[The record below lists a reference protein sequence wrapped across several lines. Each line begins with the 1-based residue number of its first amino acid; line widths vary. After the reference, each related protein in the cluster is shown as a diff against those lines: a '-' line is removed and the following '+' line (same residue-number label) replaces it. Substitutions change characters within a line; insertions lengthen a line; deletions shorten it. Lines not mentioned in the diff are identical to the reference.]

1 MELSF
6 SLKQKKTDSSLL
18 PKSGIT
24 RVMSVL
30 ERRSRLRRCDS
41 AKRLFLIGAAA
52 FLMDYVMENERF
64 IKIGRLVFTV
74 P

>member
-30 ERRSRLRRCDS
+30 ERRSRLRRSDS
-41 AKRLFLIGAAA
+41 AKRLFLDRGCGILDG
-52 FLMDYVMENERF
+52 LCDG
-64 IKIGRLVFTV
+64 K
-74 P
+74 